1 MKAEELTI
9 EDLAKRTG
17 LPLRTLRY
25 YIQEG
30 LLPGPD
36 SLGKYAR
43 YSQEHLDRLEIIR
56 RLKNLRLPLSEIRHL
71 LDNMSLVEIEQ
82 ILRYQN
88 VLNFNQNNTKFD
100 FKQPS
105 IGIAD
110 SSSALDYIRNLEM
123 AQGNLRALAGSPGG
137 YPPPKPKAVQP
148 SPPRAVRDSQSESWS
163 RITLADGIEL
173 HIRASEAPASDGR
186 SLTWCAMPGDCFRL
200 NPKRRSIMNKKK
212 NKPVINLECLAD

>member
-1 MKAEELTI
+1 MKTEELTI
-9 EDLAKRTG
+9 EDLAKQSG
-17 LPLRTLRY
+17 LSLRTLRY

-71 LDNMSLVEIEQ
+71 MDNMSPSELDK

-88 VLNFNQNNTKFD
+88 ALNFNLNAPNIHFEQ
-100 FKQPS
+100 QS
-105 IGIAD
+105 IGISD
-110 SSSALDYIRNLEM
+110 SSSAIDYIRNLEM
-123 AQGNLRALAGSPGG
+123 TQGNLRALAGSPGG
-137 YPPPKPKAVQP
+137 YPPPKPKAA
-148 SPPRAVRDSQSESWS
+148 PPAPPHAAQNRKAEAWT

-173 HIRASEAPASDGR
+173 SIRASEASGKQRQIADLVRYAGKLFS
-186 SLTWCAMPGDCFRL
+186 SE
-200 NPKRRSIMNKKK
+200 PKKGGQS
-212 NKPVINLECLAD
+212 

>member
-1 MKAEELTI
+1 MKTEELTI
-9 EDLAKRTG
+9 EDLAKQSG
-17 LPLRTLRY
+17 LSLRTLRY

-71 LDNMSLVEIEQ
+71 LDNMSPSELDK

-88 VLNFNQNNTKFD
+88 ALNFNLNAPNIHFEQ
-100 FKQPS
+100 QS
-105 IGIAD
+105 IGISD
-110 SSSALDYIRNLEM
+110 SSSAIDYIRNLEM
-123 AQGNLRALAGSPGG
+123 TQGNLRALAGSPGG
-137 YPPPKPKAVQP
+137 YPPPKTKV
-148 SPPRAVRDSQSESWS
+148 SPPLPPHAAQDRKAEAWT

-173 HIRASEAPASDGR
+173 SIRASEASGKQRQIADLVRYAGKLFS
-186 SLTWCAMPGDCFRL
+186 SE
-200 NPKRRSIMNKKK
+200 PKKGGQS
-212 NKPVINLECLAD
+212 